1 MKSTYSF
8 SNISNINISFNMH
21 QTYNDII
28 SLNTSSKNK
37 IRYMDNIKRKF
48 PEQKIFRINSFIFN
62 DEKDKPEIYTKYDC
76 IYGEKN
82 NSFYLIIN
90 EKVNYLEFTKDK
102 LINIL
107 EFLNNI
113 GIKTMYI
120 LINKKNKDYKSI
132 IQDMLIVGF
141 EFEKNLPHFTID
153 GNIYKPLKM
162 SMKDLSQEIRQIDL
176 I

>member
-1 MKSTYSF
+1 MKSTYSY
-8 SNISNINISFNMH
+8 SNISNISISFNIH
-21 QTYNDII
+21 QNNNDIAI
-28 SLNTSSKNK
+28 LNTSQKNK
-37 IRYMDNIKRKF
+37 IRHIDNIRRKF
-48 PEQKIFRINSFIFN
+48 PEQKIFRINSLIFN
-62 DEKDKPEIYTKYDC
+62 QEKDKPEIYTKYDC

-90 EKVNYLEFTKDK
+90 EKVNYSEFTKDK

-107 EFLNNI
+107 DFLNNV
-113 GIKTMYI
+113 GINTIYL
-120 LINKKNKDYKSI
+120 LINKKNKYYKNI

-153 GNIYKPLKM
+153 GIIYKKLKM
-162 SMKDLSQEIRQIDL
+162 SMKDLTQEIKQIDL

>member
-1 MKSTYSF
+1 MKSTYSY
-8 SNISNINISFNMH
+8 SNVSNINISFNIH
-21 QTYNDII
+21 KNYNDIAI
-28 SLNTSSKNK
+28 LNTSSKNK
-37 IRYMDNIKRKF
+37 IQYIDNIRRKF
-48 PEQKIFRINSFIFN
+48 PEQKIFRINSYIFN
-62 DEKDKPEIYTKYDC
+62 DEKAKPEIYTKYDC

-90 EKVNYLEFTKDK
+90 EKVNYSEFTKDK

-107 EFLNNI
+107 DFLNNV
-113 GIKTMYI
+113 GINTIYL
-120 LINKKNKDYKSI
+120 LINKKNKYYKNI

-153 GNIYKPLKM
+153 GIIYKKLKM
-162 SMKDLSQEIRQIDL
+162 SMKDLTQEIKQIDL

>member
-28 SLNTSSKNK
+28 LLNTSSKNK
-37 IRYMDNIKRKF
+37 IRYMDNINRKF